1 MGSGEELVMMDRG
14 TDISL
19 GPTCSQVVSGSRCF
33 GADRGEGRQP
43 VSLSVPK
50 LPGYKNTGAE
60 RVRGSSSRRVEEILG
75 CYILEA
81 FRETC
86 HRSQA
91 GADGRG

>member
-1 MGSGEELVMMDRG
+1 MGSGEELVMMDGG

-19 GPTCSQVVSGSRCF
+19 GPMCSQVVSGSRCF
-33 GADRGEGRQP
+33 GADRWAGRQP
-43 VSLSVPK
+43 VSLPVPK

-81 FRETC
+81 FTETC

-91 GADGRG
+91 GAGGRG